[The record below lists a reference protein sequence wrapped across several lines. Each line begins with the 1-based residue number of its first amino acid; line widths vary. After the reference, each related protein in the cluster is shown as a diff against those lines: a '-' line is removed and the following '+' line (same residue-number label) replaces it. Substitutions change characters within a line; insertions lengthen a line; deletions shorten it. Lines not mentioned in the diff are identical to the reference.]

1 MARITLTL
9 NEIFQIAKKNEILP
23 KQIKSICSKNNNIR
37 LKIKPMVFI
46 PNLNVDLEFENY
58 KNGVIFLKLSSN
70 FIARQLPKYLKQLT
84 KPDWIELQ
92 NKQILISPNK
102 IIRNYVN
109 GIEIKNLYFEDNLFI
124 IETKNVS

>member
-37 LKIKPMVFI
+37 LKIKPMIFI
-46 PNLNVDLEFENY
+46 PNLNIDLEFENY
-58 KNGVIFLKLSSN
+58 KNGVISLKLSSN
-70 FIARQLPKYLKQLT
+70 FIAKQLPKYLKQLT
-84 KPDWIELQ
+84 KPDWIEIQ

-102 IIRNYVN
+102 IIQNYVN
-109 GIEIKNLYFEDNLFI
+109 GIEIKNLYFEDNSFI

>member
-37 LKIKPMVFI
+37 LKIKPMIFI
-46 PNLNVDLEFENY
+46 PNLNIDLEFENY
-58 KNGVIFLKLSSN
+58 KNGVISLKLSSN

-84 KPDWIELQ
+84 KLDWIELQ

-102 IIRNYVN
+102 IIQNYVN

>member
-37 LKIKPMVFI
+37 LKIKPMIFI
-46 PNLNVDLEFENY
+46 PNLNIDLEFENY
-58 KNGVIFLKLSSN
+58 KNGVISLKLSSN

-84 KPDWIELQ
+84 KLDWIELQ

-102 IIRNYVN
+102 IIQNYVN
-109 GIEIKNLYFEDNLFI
+109 GIEIKNLYFEDNSFI

>member
-58 KNGVIFLKLSSN
+58 KNGVISLKLSSN

-84 KPDWIELQ
+84 KLDWIELQ

-102 IIRNYVN
+102 IIQNYVN

>member
-37 LKIKPMVFI
+37 LKIKPMIFI
-46 PNLNVDLEFENY
+46 PNLNIDLEFENY
-58 KNGVIFLKLSSN
+58 KNGVISLKLSSN
-70 FIARQLPKYLKQLT
+70 FIAKQLPKYLKQLT
-84 KPDWIELQ
+84 KPDWIEIQ

-102 IIRNYVN
+102 IIQNYVN

>member
-58 KNGVIFLKLSSN
+58 KNGVISLKLSSN
-70 FIARQLPKYLKQLT
+70 FIAKQLPKYLKQLT
-84 KPDWIELQ
+84 KPDWIEIQ

-102 IIRNYVN
+102 IIQNYVN
-109 GIEIKNLYFEDNLFI
+109 GIEIKNLYFEDNSFI

>member
-1 MARITLTL
+1 MGKITLTL

-23 KQIKSICSKNNNIR
+23 KQVESICSKNNNIR
-37 LKIKPMVFI
+37 LKIKPMIFI
-46 PNLNVDLEFENY
+46 PNLNIDLEFENY

-70 FIARQLPKYLKQLT
+70 FIARQLLKYLKQLT

-92 NKQILISPNK
+92 NKYILISPNK
-102 IIRNYVN
+102 IIQNYVN
-109 GIEIKNLYFEDNLFI
+109 GIEIKNLYFEDNSFI

>member
-37 LKIKPMVFI
+37 LKIKPMIFI
-46 PNLNVDLEFENY
+46 PNLNIDLEFENY
-58 KNGVIFLKLSSN
+58 KNGVISLKLSSN

-84 KPDWIELQ
+84 KLDWIELQ

>member
-1 MARITLTL
+1 MAKITLTL
-9 NEIFQIAKKNEILP
+9 SEIFQIAKKNKILP
-23 KQIKSICSKNNNIR
+23 KQVESICSKNNNIR

-58 KNGVIFLKLSSN
+58 KNGVISLKLSSN
-70 FIARQLPKYLKQLT
+70 FIAKQLPKYLKQLT
-84 KPDWIELQ
+84 KPDWIEIQ

-102 IIRNYVN
+102 IIQNYVN
-109 GIEIKNLYFEDNLFI
+109 GIEIKNLYFEDNSFI

>member
-1 MARITLTL
+1 MAKITLTL
-9 NEIFQIAKKNEILP
+9 NEIFQIAKKNKILP
-23 KQIKSICSKNNNIR
+23 KQVESICSKNNNIR
-37 LKIKPMVFI
+37 LKIKPMIFI

-58 KNGVIFLKLSSN
+58 KNGVISLKSSSH
-70 FIARQLPKYLKQLT
+70 FIAKQIQKYLKQLT

-92 NKQILISPNK
+92 NKYILIFPNK
-102 IIRNYVN
+102 IIQNYVN

>member
-1 MARITLTL
+1 MAKITLTL
-9 NEIFQIAKKNEILP
+9 NEIFQIAKKNKILP
-23 KQIKSICSKNNNIR
+23 KQVASICSKNNNIR

-58 KNGVIFLKLSSN
+58 KNGVISLELSSN
-70 FIARQLPKYLKQLT
+70 FIAKQLPKYLKQLT
-84 KPDWIELQ
+84 KPDWIEIQ

-102 IIRNYVN
+102 IIQNYVN
-109 GIEIKNLYFEDNLFI
+109 GIEIKNLYFEDNSFI

>member
-102 IIRNYVN
+102 IIQNYVN

>member
-1 MARITLTL
+1 MAKITLTL

>member
-58 KNGVIFLKLSSN
+58 KNGVISLKLSSN

-102 IIRNYVN
+102 IIQNYVN